1 MALPIIAAGVAAR
14 YGAKKLAK
22 YLVKRNSKKLK
33 KPQNTRKD
41 PDLNLGP
48 GGKSGNA
55 LDKRAARNFIN
66 KDNKMIGK
74 AKKYIEKN
82 PRKMPDAAEDA
93 IGQSRNYIDNT
104 LSNFSSKARKTV
116 LKSRKR

>member
-41 PDLNLGP
+41 PDYDMKK
-48 GGKSGNA
+48 GGNIM
-55 LDKRAARNFIN
+55 DKRAARHYIN
-66 KDNKMIGK
+66 KENKIIGS
-74 AKKYIEKN
+74 AKKYLEKN